1 MGWRALF
8 VRTALGPRLVIILV
22 LTLSA
27 AGAWAQGVPIKSG
40 ATSDLATVDTNKNMR
55 VALGAPTRATYTA
68 SASGLTTTAAYSMQI
83 EAESGRGFKIARIC
97 VGTTVATAA
106 ALQTVILRRSTAA
119 GSGGTTLTAEGTG
132 TVAVSQH
139 VPGTGNWGGRTVHT
153 GTPGTAGAVLDQ
165 WGMTVGELGAG
176 AADPNSLPVFCKTYG
191 YAGEQM
197 PTVSSGTGNG
207 ISLSVSSAG
216 TGGLASGSIAITFIA
231 E

>member
-1 MGWRALF
+1 MILLLAG
-8 VRTALGPRLVIILV
+8 TAG
-22 LTLSA
+22 
-27 AGAWAQGVPIKSG
+27 AQGVPIKSG

-55 VALGAPTRATYTA
+55 VTPGQSTRATYTT

-83 EAESGRGFKIARIC
+83 EAEAGRGFKVSKIC

-106 ALQTVILRRSTAA
+106 ALQTIILRRSTAA
-119 GSGGTTLTAEGTG
+119 GSGGTTLTAEGTA

-153 GTPGTAGAVLDQ
+153 GTPGTAGATLDQ
-165 WGMTVGELGAG
+165 WGQTVGELGAG
-176 AADPNSLPVFCKTYG
+176 AADPNSLPIFCKTYG
-191 YAGEQM
+191 DNGEQM
-197 PTVSSGTGNG
+197 PAVSSGTGNG

-216 TGGLASGSIAITFIA
+216 AGGLASGSIAITFIA